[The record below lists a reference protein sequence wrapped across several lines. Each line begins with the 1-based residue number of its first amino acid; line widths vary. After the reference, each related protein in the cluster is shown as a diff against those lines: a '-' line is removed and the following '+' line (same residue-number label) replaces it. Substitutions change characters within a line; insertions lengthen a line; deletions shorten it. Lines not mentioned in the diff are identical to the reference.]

1 MIRSFI
7 TAFQMYSRIPMPRIE
22 WRPENRRYALC
33 FFPFVGMVMGCLFML
48 WDRLC
53 TRLGTGSLLFG
64 AGAVFLTV
72 LVTGGIHLDGFCDT
86 CDARASWGDKARKL
100 EILSDS
106 HIGAFAAIK
115 LGVYLVLYT
124 ALLSELQ
131 GTPAAAVTAIGYV
144 LSRALSGLA
153 AVAFTSAKKEGSL
166 FDFTS
171 NTHKNAALFI
181 LAFTAA
187 ASCFAM
193 AAADM
198 PAGISAAAAALLL
211 MMYYRHMA
219 YREFGGITGDL
230 AGWFLQ
236 VCELLIAAAA
246 VFTYRIMEV
255 IA

>member
-22 WRPENRRYALC
+22 WKPENRRYALC
-33 FFPFVGMVMGCLFML
+33 FFPLVGAVIGCLFML
-48 WDRLC
+48 WDKLC
-53 TRLGTGSLLFG
+53 TWLGTGNFLFG
-64 AGAVFLTV
+64 AGAVWLTV

-124 ALLSELQ
+124 ALLSELK
-131 GTPAAAVTAIGYV
+131 GTSAAAVIAFGYV
-144 LSRALSGLA
+144 LSRSLSGLA
-153 AVAFTSAKKEGSL
+153 AVTFRAAKKEGSL

-171 NTHKNAALFI
+171 NTHKNAALFV

-187 ASCFAM
+187 ASCCVM
-193 AAADM
+193 AAEDM
-198 PAGISAAAAALLL
+198 PAGVSAAAAALLL
-211 MMYYRHMA
+211 MMYYHHMA
-219 YREFGGITGDL
+219 YKEFGGITGDL

-236 VCELLIAAAA
+236 VCELIIAAAA